1 MTKLTKIDVADVE
14 PLLKK
19 LAEHGTAKQELSD
32 EAARLLAKIN
42 PAPPTLVEILQKKF
56 LQPGTSSSLAEQ
68 YGTMLDLARA
78 QELRIKTLE
87 AEMAVLNTSR
97 DKQGEEIVR
106 ITEIAAKRYDALK
119 KIKKYPANNGVWAA
133 YDAMQLIAAKALEG

>member
-19 LAEHGTAKQELSD
+19 IVEFKGFNIADDAK
-32 EAARLLAKIN
+32 ALLAKIN
-42 PAPPTLVEILQKKF
+42 PTPPTLVEILQKKF

-97 DKQGEEIVR
+97 NKQGEEIVR
-106 ITEIAAKRYDALK
+106 ITEIAAKRYDALS
-119 KIKKYPANNGVWAA
+119 KIRAFLATGTYF
-133 YDAMQLIAAKALEG
+133 DAFRDMRKIAAGALDAD